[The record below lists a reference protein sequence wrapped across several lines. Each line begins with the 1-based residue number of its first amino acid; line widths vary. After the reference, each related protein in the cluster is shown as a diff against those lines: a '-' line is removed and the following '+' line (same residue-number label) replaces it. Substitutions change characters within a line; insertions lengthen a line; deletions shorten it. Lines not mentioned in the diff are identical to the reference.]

1 MVRHPVF
8 GIYVTRDGLCWKAY
22 KAAWARRHR
31 EANRA

>member
-8 GIYVTRDGLCWKAY
+8 GIYVTRDGLCFKE
-22 KAAWARRHR
+22 AAWARRHR